1 MFLFLIFLLALELK
15 QDPSERSSRLHS
27 SDRPRAPP
35 CPWHRDPEW
44 HLHHGRDNAGTV
56 WSTRLPRHHST
67 ALQSDSVLFFTP
79 TRRTISYKAVSTPFH
94 SSEIPLL
101 LTKAI
106 SHLHFLLALLNYVFT
121 FAVIPQSRVNLANAL
136 PKSI

>member
-27 SDRPRAPP
+27 SDGPRAPP
-35 CPWHRDPEW
+35 CPQHRDPER

-56 WSTRLPRHHST
+56 WGTRLPWYLST
-67 ALQSDSVLFFTP
+67 ALQSDSVLFFTS
-79 TRRTISYKAVSTPFH
+79 TRRTKAVSTPFH

-136 PKSI
+136 PKSV